1 MPDLSYAFLTS
12 LTDGQLPDLDEKE
25 FFLDSFLKFSLI
37 SNEISQFC
45 KFFFIKTRI
54 GIVSTY

>member
-25 FFLDSFLKFSLI
+25 FLKWNIPIL
-37 SNEISQFC
+37 QV
-45 KFFFIKTRI
+45 FFIKTPI

>member
-37 SNEISQFC
+37 SNELSQFC
-45 KFFFIKTRI
+45 KFFLSRPP
-54 GIVSTY
+54 

>member
-25 FFLDSFLKFSLI
+25 FFLDSFLNIPIL
-37 SNEISQFC
+37 QV
-45 KFFFIKTRI
+45 FFIKTPI